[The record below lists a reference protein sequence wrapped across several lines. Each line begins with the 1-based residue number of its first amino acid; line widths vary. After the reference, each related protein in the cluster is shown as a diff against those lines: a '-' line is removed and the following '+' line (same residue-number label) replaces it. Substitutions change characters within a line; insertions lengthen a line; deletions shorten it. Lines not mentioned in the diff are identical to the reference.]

1 MLLWWNWISSVG
13 RALGSKPSGR
23 GFDHPIRC
31 DLFHQALNC
40 NICAVRPGLWRGCT
54 WYVSWSL
61 WHSCQSLFAIYV
73 ALVRRF
79 TPSVI
84 IVVLDKSGNGILDK
98 SGNGVI
104 KYQSSYEYEEDDEEL
119 HIYAEIKEIS
129 KDEIIH

>member
-1 MLLWWNWISSVG
+1 M
-13 RALGSKPSGR
+13 
-23 GFDHPIRC
+23 
-31 DLFHQALNC
+31 
-40 NICAVRPGLWRGCT
+40 
-54 WYVSWSL
+54 
-61 WHSCQSLFAIYV
+61 

-79 TPSVI
+79 TPAVI

-98 SGNGVI
+98 SGNGVV